1 MKAPTLLTIAVLTLM
16 AVPGIA
22 QMPETHDHAAM
33 QKDSSME
40 MSCAE
45 MMKKHE
51 EMKQKMEAADARL
64 TTLVEQMNAAKGSA
78 KTDRMAAV
86 INELVDQRRAM
97 HEGMM
102 TMQPMM
108 MGHMMGHMQNG
119 MMKGMKEGMS
129 NCPMMDK
136 MDKSKG
142 DEATNHEKHH

>member
-1 MKAPTLLTIAVLTLM
+1 MKAPKLLTIAALTLM
-16 AVPGIA
+16 AVPGLA

-33 QKDSSME
+33 QENSSME
-40 MSCAE
+40 MSCAD
-45 MMKKHE
+45 MMKMHE

-64 TTLVEQMNAAKGSA
+64 ATLVEQMNATKGSA

-108 MGHMMGHMQNG
+108 MRHMMGHMQSG

-129 NCPMMDK
+129 SCPMMDK
-136 MDKSKG
+136 RKG
-142 DEATNHEKHH
+142 DEATKHENHR

>member
-1 MKAPTLLTIAVLTLM
+1 
-16 AVPGIA
+16 
-22 QMPETHDHAAM
+22 
-33 QKDSSME
+33 ME
-40 MSCAE
+40 MSCAD
-45 MMKKHE
+45 MMKMHE

-64 TTLVEQMNAAKGSA
+64 ATLVEQMNAAKGSA

-108 MGHMMGHMQNG
+108 MRHMMGHMQSG

-129 NCPMMDK
+129 SCPM